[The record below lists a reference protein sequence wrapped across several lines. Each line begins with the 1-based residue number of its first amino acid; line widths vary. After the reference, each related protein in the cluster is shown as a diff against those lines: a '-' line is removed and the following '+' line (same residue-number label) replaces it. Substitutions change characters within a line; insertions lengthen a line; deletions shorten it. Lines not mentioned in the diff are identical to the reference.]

1 VRAAAGRWVS
11 AERRDAR
18 RDHILD
24 ITLELLARH
33 GYEGTSMHK
42 VAGGARTSKETL
54 YAWFGDKAGL
64 FEALVSREAQAMND
78 ELAAALA
85 AEEPGGDARET
96 LVRFGTDV
104 LTLLLGPRSLTINRA
119 AIAAASTSPELGRI
133 LAAKGRETT
142 RPLVQRHL
150 TAEHR
155 AGRLNIPDA
164 DEAFELLMGLLLR
177 DLQVRL
183 LIGATAAPAAKELT
197 PPRRGRR
204 RRLPATPLRVTTRSR
219 TGSPRPSSP
228 RCRRSSS

>member
-1 VRAAAGRWVS
+1 VIVQEAVTPAAGRWAS

-24 ITLELLARH
+24 VTLELLARH

-42 VAGGARTSKETL
+42 VAATARTSKETL

-78 ELAAALA
+78 QLVAALA
-85 AEEPGGDARET
+85 AEERGGDAREI

-104 LTLLLGPRSLTINRA
+104 LTLLLGSRSLTINRA

-150 TAEHR
+150 TDEHR
-155 AGRLNIPDA
+155 AGRLSIPDP
-164 DEAFELLMGLLLR
+164 DEAFEILMGLLVR

-183 LIGATAAPAAKELT
+183 LIGAATAPTAKEFT
-197 PPRRGRR
+197 RRAEVAVDAFL
-204 RRLPATPLRVTTRSR
+204 RLHSA
-219 TGSPRPSSP
+219 
-228 RCRRSSS
+228 